1 MLALAIISIIL
12 LVINGIAIVGKV
24 ADEVSSLGE
33 FVIMLILTLP
43 MIVVPIVYISLT
55 LSK

>member
-12 LVINGIAIVGKV
+12 LVINGICIVGKI

-33 FVIMLILTLP
+33 LVIMLILTLP
-43 MIVVPIVYISLT
+43 MIIVPIVYISLT